1 MRKLTTTIDNVHN
14 LIKKGHFW
22 HRSANC
28 FLAFHA
34 SMRVAELALPKNKYK
49 TCVIELSM
57 IYNDRI
63 VFFLSRKEHLPP
75 QQNNNKHT
83 NVLELHL

>member
-1 MRKLTTTIDNVHN
+1 MRKLTTTIDNGHN
-14 LIKKGHFW
+14 LIKKVTFGIGQLT
-22 HRSANC
+22 A

-57 IYNDRI
+57 IYNDS
-63 VFFLSRKEHLPP
+63 FLPFP
-75 QQNNNKHT
+75 
-83 NVLELHL
+83 

>member
-1 MRKLTTTIDNVHN
+1 MRKLTTTIDNGHK
-14 LIKKGHFW
+14 LIKKVTFGIGQLT
-22 HRSANC
+22 A

-57 IYNDRI
+57 IYNDS
-63 VFFLSRKEHLPP
+63 FLPFP
-75 QQNNNKHT
+75 
-83 NVLELHL
+83 